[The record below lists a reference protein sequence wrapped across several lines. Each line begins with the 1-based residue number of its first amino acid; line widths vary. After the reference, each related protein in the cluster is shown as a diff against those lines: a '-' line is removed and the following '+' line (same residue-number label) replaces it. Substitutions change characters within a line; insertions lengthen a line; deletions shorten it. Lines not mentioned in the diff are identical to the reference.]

1 MIAKIVKGA
10 SFRGCVQYVT
20 GKDNATVL
28 VSDGV
33 LLGSVGNIAD
43 SFEYQRG
50 LNPRCS
56 KPVGHIALSFKPE
69 DKEKLTDE
77 MMAKI
82 AREYMELMGIRDTQ
96 FILVRHH
103 NTANPHCHLVY
114 NRVDNNGR
122 IISDKFERKRSE
134 KIVKHLKDK
143 YGLTYSDGKGQTRTE
158 RLHYTER
165 TKFEIQNAVKTAL
178 QASRNW
184 QQFMDGLKRLGVE
197 VEFKR
202 RKGSN
207 DVIEG
212 ITFIKD
218 GVRFKGSQIG
228 RQFTYAK
235 LNEKLSWD
243 EQRQTTNLGQT
254 RQNEQPMQEPN
265 PDYQGTSHS
274 TFDFPSLGLFDTNNP
289 VYDPAEEEFLLWQA
303 TSSITADG
311 CNGRKRSMGR
321 DYKRSKKRV
330 LTTNKKQENMKDEI
344 IESIFGCLERIEE
357 KLDKQPVQTE
367 QGKSEDK
374 ENLAEAL
381 SPLVDSMNRTNRNL
395 CVLRDA
401 LKIVSE
407 RQKESRKELL
417 DTIGSKLEA
426 LSAKGAEAMAEEIR
440 VLRQFVAEQ
449 TGKPQHKKVI
459 HDLTTKTWW
468 LVGIGIAFF
477 FCMSLLAT
485 KIYDQSKEIEELQL
499 AGWKYRALRATL
511 PANNANVIWL
521 ERNVWA
527 GNKDGI
533 RHCQQFVINYED
545 SIRRRHEMEQRA
557 AQNDSTAKRL
567 MRESEKIRKDLR

>member
-20 GKDNATVL
+20 GKDEAKIL
-28 VSDGV
+28 ASDGV

-82 AREYMELMGIRDTQ
+82 AREYMELMSIRDTQ

-178 QASRNW
+178 KASRTWW
-184 QQFMDGLKRLGVE
+184 QFTDRLKQQGIE

-202 RKGSN
+202 RRGSD

-243 EQRQTTNLGQT
+243 EQRQTAHQGQTEQT
-254 RQNEQPMQEPN
+254 RQDFQPRQESNQEQQYSREA
-265 PDYQGTSHS
+265 S
-274 TFDFPSLGLFDTNNP
+274 FDFSLGLFDINNP
-289 VYDPAEEEFLLWQA
+289 VYDPAEEEFRRRMQ
-303 TSSITADG
+303 
-311 CNGRKRSMGR
+311 RK
-321 DYKRSKKRV
+321 KKKR
-330 LTTNKKQENMKDEI
+330 
-344 IESIFGCLERIEE
+344 G
-357 KLDKQPVQTE
+357 P
-367 QGKSEDK
+367 
-374 ENLAEAL
+374 
-381 SPLVDSMNRTNRNL
+381 
-395 CVLRDA
+395 
-401 LKIVSE
+401 
-407 RQKESRKELL
+407 
-417 DTIGSKLEA
+417 
-426 LSAKGAEAMAEEIR
+426 
-440 VLRQFVAEQ
+440 
-449 TGKPQHKKVI
+449 
-459 HDLTTKTWW
+459 
-468 LVGIGIAFF
+468 
-477 FCMSLLAT
+477 
-485 KIYDQSKEIEELQL
+485 
-499 AGWKYRALRATL
+499 
-511 PANNANVIWL
+511 
-521 ERNVWA
+521 
-527 GNKDGI
+527 
-533 RHCQQFVINYED
+533 
-545 SIRRRHEMEQRA
+545 
-557 AQNDSTAKRL
+557 RL
-567 MRESEKIRKDLR
+567 

>member
-82 AREYMELMGIRDTQ
+82 AREYMELMGIKDTQ

-103 NTANPHCHLVY
+103 NTANPHCHLVF
-114 NRVDNNGR
+114 NRVDNNGK

-143 YGLTYSDGKGQTRTE
+143 YGLTYSDGKGQTKTE

-178 QASRNW
+178 QASRTW
-184 QQFMDGLKRLGVE
+184 QQFTDRLKQQGIE

-202 RKGSN
+202 RRCSN

-212 ITFIKD
+212 ITFVKD

-228 RQFTYAK
+228 RQFSYAK
-235 LNEKLSWD
+235 LNERLANN
-243 EQRQTTNLGQT
+243 EPRQTANQGQT
-254 RQNEQPMQEPN
+254 RHNEQPMQEPN
-265 PDYQGTSHS
+265 SDWQGTSRS

-289 VYDPAEEEFLLWQA
+289 VYDPAEEEFRRRMQ
-303 TSSITADG
+303 
-311 CNGRKRSMGR
+311 RK
-321 DYKRSKKRV
+321 KKKR
-330 LTTNKKQENMKDEI
+330 
-344 IESIFGCLERIEE
+344 G
-357 KLDKQPVQTE
+357 P
-367 QGKSEDK
+367 
-374 ENLAEAL
+374 
-381 SPLVDSMNRTNRNL
+381 
-395 CVLRDA
+395 
-401 LKIVSE
+401 
-407 RQKESRKELL
+407 
-417 DTIGSKLEA
+417 
-426 LSAKGAEAMAEEIR
+426 
-440 VLRQFVAEQ
+440 
-449 TGKPQHKKVI
+449 
-459 HDLTTKTWW
+459 
-468 LVGIGIAFF
+468 
-477 FCMSLLAT
+477 
-485 KIYDQSKEIEELQL
+485 
-499 AGWKYRALRATL
+499 
-511 PANNANVIWL
+511 
-521 ERNVWA
+521 
-527 GNKDGI
+527 
-533 RHCQQFVINYED
+533 
-545 SIRRRHEMEQRA
+545 
-557 AQNDSTAKRL
+557 RL
-567 MRESEKIRKDLR
+567 

>member
-20 GKDNATVL
+20 GKDEAKIL
-28 VSDGV
+28 ASDGV

-56 KPVGHIALSFKPE
+56 KPVGHIALSFKSE
-69 DKEKLTDE
+69 DKEKLTEQREQSQTSLGSAESRRKKAEGQLTDE

-82 AREYMELMGIRDTQ
+82 AREYMELMGIKDTQ

-165 TKFEIQNAVKTAL
+165 TKFEVKNAVNATLKDAK
-178 QASRNW
+178 NW
-184 QQFMDGLKRLGVE
+184 KDFIAKLRMQGVQ

-202 RKGSN
+202 RRGSG

-218 GVRFKGSQIG
+218 GVRFKGSQVG
-228 RQFTYAK
+228 QQFTYAK

-265 PDYQGTSHS
+265 SDWQGKSRS
-274 TFDFPSLGLFDTNNP
+274 TFDFPSLGLFDTSNS
-289 VYDPAEEEFLLWQA
+289 VYDPAEEEFRRRMQ
-303 TSSITADG
+303 
-311 CNGRKRSMGR
+311 RK
-321 DYKRSKKRV
+321 KKKR
-330 LTTNKKQENMKDEI
+330 
-344 IESIFGCLERIEE
+344 G
-357 KLDKQPVQTE
+357 P
-367 QGKSEDK
+367 
-374 ENLAEAL
+374 
-381 SPLVDSMNRTNRNL
+381 
-395 CVLRDA
+395 
-401 LKIVSE
+401 
-407 RQKESRKELL
+407 
-417 DTIGSKLEA
+417 
-426 LSAKGAEAMAEEIR
+426 
-440 VLRQFVAEQ
+440 
-449 TGKPQHKKVI
+449 
-459 HDLTTKTWW
+459 
-468 LVGIGIAFF
+468 
-477 FCMSLLAT
+477 
-485 KIYDQSKEIEELQL
+485 
-499 AGWKYRALRATL
+499 
-511 PANNANVIWL
+511 
-521 ERNVWA
+521 
-527 GNKDGI
+527 
-533 RHCQQFVINYED
+533 
-545 SIRRRHEMEQRA
+545 
-557 AQNDSTAKRL
+557 RL
-567 MRESEKIRKDLR
+567 